1 MSGAEFIVAEHALL
15 ESFSVLTR
23 SPRPVRT
30 PPAAAERLLHENFD
44 GCIVAARDPGASW
57 AAIRHTISCGH
68 YGGRLYDSL
77 IALASYEAGARLL
90 LTWNVKHFLSIAP
103 AGLEVRE
110 P

>member
-1 MSGAEFIVAEHALL
+1 MAGAQFIVAEHALL

-23 SPRPVRT
+23 SPEPVRT
-30 PPAAAERLLHENFD
+30 LPGVAERLLHENFD
-44 GCIVAARDPGASW
+44 GCIVGSRDPGAAW
-57 AAIRHTISCGH
+57 TAIRHTISRGH
-68 YGGRLYDSL
+68 YGGRLFDFL

-90 LTWNVKHFLSIAP
+90 LTWNVKHFQSIAP